1 MIAQIYNACFVINE
15 IIQTWMINDLL
26 LYDIVILLIYFWYVC
41 VYNLW
46 KEEIKNEWMKKD

>member
-1 MIAQIYNACFVINE
+1 MITQIYNACSVINE
-15 IIQTWMINDLL
+15 IVQTWMINDLL